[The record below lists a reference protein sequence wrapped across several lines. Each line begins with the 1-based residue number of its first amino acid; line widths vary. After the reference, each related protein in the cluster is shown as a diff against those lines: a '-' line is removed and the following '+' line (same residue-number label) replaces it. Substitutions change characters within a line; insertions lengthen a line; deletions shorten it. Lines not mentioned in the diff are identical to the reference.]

1 MDGLDD
7 DLQLGQVPGLLEVLG
22 QQRPQPLHVGLAQV
36 VGVEVLHLAHHHH
49 VHVVAVLL
57 CCCCW
62 EL

>member
-7 DLQLGQVPGLLEVLG
+7 DLQLGEVSRLLEVPG
-22 QQRPQPLHVGLAQV
+22 QQRLQPLHVGLAQV

-49 VHVVAVLL
+49 VHVEFVLF
-57 CCCCW
+57 CCSW

>member
-7 DLQLGQVPGLLEVLG
+7 YLQLGQVPRLLEVPG

-49 VHVVAVLL
+49 VHVVAVL
-57 CCCCW
+57 
-62 EL
+62 